1 MNKIILLIC
10 CLFCYTVGYAQVTTS
25 SMSGLVSDENK
36 EPLPGAVVMA
46 VHEPSG
52 THYRTITN
60 LQGNYQMQGMR
71 IGGPYRIEISYVGH
85 RRAVFTD
92 IYLRLAENYSCNAM
106 LSSSTELDEV
116 VVIGMSSKFAGEK
129 TGASTHI
136 TIEDIN
142 RLPTINR
149 SLSDITKLSP
159 YANGSG
165 FGGRDQRMN
174 NYSIDGANFNNSM
187 GLDGAVLPGGGNPIS
202 IDALDEIQVS
212 IAPYDVRQT
221 NFIGASV
228 NAVTKSG
235 TNQFRGS
242 GYMYVK
248 NENLR
253 GNKVDGEDLGE
264 RSEERRNIYGFTLG
278 GPIVKNRLF
287 FFVNGEYENE
297 PKPMHK
303 WKLSVDGRED
313 VEHLIS
319 RVTDADMH
327 RFSNDLKT
335 MYGYDTGSWTDF
347 SGGTNTYRAMAR
359 MDWNISERHKLMV
372 RYNYTSQQKDNN
384 VVGAALNINGAPV
397 GRYSMTFRNS
407 TWKQLNNVNSLT
419 AELNSRLGMMM
430 NNKLLVSFTFNDG
443 NKREC
448 NGDFPTV
455 DIMKPDEGGTNRAF
469 MNAGYDQHAWR
480 NGITEKVWAVT
491 DHFSVQIGA
500 HNLGTGFSFE
510 SQDVSNCYMRYG
522 AGYYRYASYD
532 DFVNRMAP
540 VAFAMTYSLTGE
552 DRALSP
558 VHYNQFSVY
567 AQDDYNVS
575 SRLKLVYGVRMD
587 IPFYVNKRYEN
598 PSITGYDFNGKA
610 LSTGSWPKATPLISP
625 RVGINY
631 DLLGDNRLKLRGGTG
646 LFTGRFPLIFLSKMQ
661 EGSGMLQTTVSTTT
675 VGDPLLA
682 ALAAGIRMPQQVLQE
697 VAPQFP
703 DRFPTDPGAVNNII
717 TIDRNFKT
725 PQVWKTSMALDCQLP
740 LPFKADMT
748 LEGTFIKDINAIL
761 QQNVNVIAPDDP
773 KMSTFSGP
781 DKRYLYPGN
790 NEKYIHP
797 EITDA
802 MLMTNTNKGY
812 SYNLSAALHMMPVK
826 GLNLMASYTYTCSR
840 TLSNNQ
846 SNQIDGAWKQE
857 PSVQGAN
864 YLTLHNASYLY
875 SPHRL
880 IAEASYAIRYAHNY
894 ATSVSLFYTGQR
906 EGSYSYLYDNDMN
919 NDGYIF
925 DLMYIPSS
933 STELNFQDQKVG
945 DRTFTAAEQRDAFWA
960 FVNQDPYLKKHKGEY
975 AETNGAFLPWVNRI
989 DLRLTQD
996 FRVKAGK
1003 TMNTLQF
1010 SVDIMN
1016 IGNLLNSSWG
1026 VSKSVR
1032 TNKLLNFKGVNAAN
1046 EPVYTMVTQ
1055 SNDGIVTLPSETFMS
1070 NRLSGNCWQLQFGI
1084 RYIFN

>member
-1 MNKIILLIC
+1 
-10 CLFCYTVGYAQVTTS
+10 
-25 SMSGLVSDENK
+25 
-36 EPLPGAVVMA
+36 
-46 VHEPSG
+46 
-52 THYRTITN
+52 
-60 LQGNYQMQGMR
+60 
-71 IGGPYRIEISYVGH
+71 
-85 RRAVFTD
+85 
-92 IYLRLAENYSCNAM
+92 
-106 LSSSTELDEV
+106 
-116 VVIGMSSKFAGEK
+116 
-129 TGASTHI
+129 
-136 TIEDIN
+136 
-142 RLPTINR
+142 
-149 SLSDITKLSP
+149 
-159 YANGSG
+159 
-165 FGGRDQRMN
+165 
-174 NYSIDGANFNNSM
+174 
-187 GLDGAVLPGGGNPIS
+187 
-202 IDALDEIQVS
+202 
-212 IAPYDVRQT
+212 
-221 NFIGASV
+221 
-228 NAVTKSG
+228 
-235 TNQFRGS
+235 
-242 GYMYVK
+242 
-248 NENLR
+248 
-253 GNKVDGEDLGE
+253 
-264 RSEERRNIYGFTLG
+264 
-278 GPIVKNRLF
+278 
-287 FFVNGEYENE
+287 
-297 PKPMHK
+297 
-303 WKLSVDGRED
+303 
-313 VEHLIS
+313 
-319 RVTDADMH
+319 
-327 RFSNDLKT
+327 
-335 MYGYDTGSWTDF
+335 
-347 SGGTNTYRAMAR
+347 
-359 MDWNISERHKLMV
+359 
-372 RYNYTSQQKDNN
+372 
-384 VVGAALNINGAPV
+384 
-397 GRYSMTFRNS
+397 
-407 TWKQLNNVNSLT
+407 
-419 AELNSRLGMMM
+419 
-430 NNKLLVSFTFNDG
+430 
-443 NKREC
+443 
-448 NGDFPTV
+448 
-455 DIMKPDEGGTNRAF
+455 
-469 MNAGYDQHAWR
+469 
-480 NGITEKVWAVT
+480 
-491 DHFSVQIGA
+491 
-500 HNLGTGFSFE
+500 
-510 SQDVSNCYMRYG
+510 MRYG

-598 PSITGYDFNGKA
+598 PSITGYDFNGKV

-682 ALAAGIRMPQQVLQE
+682 ALAGGIRMPQQVLQE

-880 IAEASYAIRYAHNY
+880 IAEASYAIRYADNY

-925 DLMYIPSS
+925 DLMYIPSNS
-933 STELNFQDQKVG
+933 MELNFQDQKVG
-945 DRTFTAAEQRDAFWA
+945 DRIFTAAEQRDAFWA

-1032 TNKLLNFKGVNAAN
+1032 TNKLLNFKGVNATN

-1055 SNDGIVTLPSETFMS
+1055 TNDGIVTLPSETFMP